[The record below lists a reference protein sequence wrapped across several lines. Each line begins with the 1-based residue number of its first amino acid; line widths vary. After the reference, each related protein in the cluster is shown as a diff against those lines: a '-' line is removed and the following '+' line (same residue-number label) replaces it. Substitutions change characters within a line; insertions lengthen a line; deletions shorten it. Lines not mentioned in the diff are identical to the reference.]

1 MKIII
6 SPAKKMVVNPDNIVE
21 ITRPQYFEQT
31 QTILKTLRQ
40 LSYPDLKTLWHC
52 SEQLARKNYQQLQQ
66 IDLTKQLTPA
76 LFAYSGIQ
84 YQYMAPDLFTGPAFN
99 YAQQHLRILS
109 GFYGV
114 LRPFDGVVPYRLEM
128 QAKLSVADSQNL
140 YAFWQRRLYDAVV
153 AADEPIINLASQ
165 EYSKCIAKYTTSPKQ
180 MIEVV
185 FGQLVDGKIKTRA
198 TLAKMARGQMV
209 RFMAENNIQ
218 DIETLQTFNDLNYQY
233 QPELS
238 AENKLVFLNSAD

>member
-114 LRPFDGVVPYRLEM
+114 LRPFDSVVPY
-128 QAKLSVADSQNL
+128 
-140 YAFWQRRLYDAVV
+140 
-153 AADEPIINLASQ
+153 
-165 EYSKCIAKYTTSPKQ
+165 
-180 MIEVV
+180 
-185 FGQLVDGKIKTRA
+185 
-198 TLAKMARGQMV
+198 
-209 RFMAENNIQ
+209 
-218 DIETLQTFNDLNYQY
+218 
-233 QPELS
+233 
-238 AENKLVFLNSAD
+238 